1 MNKIKILG
9 HELNVTF
16 NMAVEIEYEDISGK
30 PFDLEKM
37 NTQKATMQLCY
48 ASLKIANNKVP
59 FTFEQMNGKLS
70 LSETADL
77 KNKVIEAM
85 NEWLGIPAVMAD
97 NEQEHPAGEEE
108 KNA

>member
-1 MNKIKILG
+1 MKKVTILG
-9 HELNVTF
+9 KKMKICF
-16 NMAVEIEYEDISGK
+16 NMAAEIEYEELSGK
-30 PFDLEKM
+30 PFDLQEM

-70 LSETADL
+70 FSETADL

-85 NEWLGIPAVMAD
+85 NEWLVIPTVMAD
-97 NEQEHPAGEEE
+97 NEQEQPAGEEE